1 MNKDDDFAIHMNPEE
16 FRSAGYAAIDWL
28 VQHVLKSDVK
38 PISPQVKP
46 GGIRSQ
52 LPVKA
57 PEKGESFESIMEDM
71 NRIILPGLTKWQDP
85 GFFGFFPANSSP
97 PAILGDLLST
107 GLGVQGMLWSTGP
120 AITEL
125 ETHVL
130 DWLIDMCGLPKQFHS
145 SGTGGGVIQDSASS
159 ATLCAIVAAREKVG
173 EGANLS
179 EMCAYISDQAHS
191 SSEKGLLIAGIKR
204 HNIRKIATTNTF
216 EISTKAL
223 QQAVQKDLADGLT
236 PFFVLAT
243 LGTTSSGAF
252 DNLIDI
258 NNLVQGQKIWVH
270 VDAAW
275 AGSAAICQEYRFFLE
290 GLDRVDS
297 YVFNPHKWLLTNF
310 DCSAFY
316 VADSKFLTK
325 ALSIVPEYLKN
336 KASESGSV
344 IDYRDW
350 QIPLGR
356 RFRSLKLW
364 FVLRS
369 YGAETLRKY
378 IRQHIDLANWLEKQI
393 ESHPKVSLIT
403 ARSLSLLCF
412 NHIDGDEKSKKLL
425 EDLNNTGK
433 VLLTHTV
440 LNNRY
445 VIRVAIGGTYTQKKH
460 VKLLMNLIDE
470 FA

>member
-1 MNKDDDFAIHMNPEE
+1 MCYC
-16 FRSAGYAAIDWL
+16 RS
-28 VQHVLKSDVK
+28 S
-38 PISPQVKP
+38 
-46 GGIRSQ
+46 
-52 LPVKA
+52 
-57 PEKGESFESIMEDM
+57 EKI
-71 NRIILPGLTKWQDP
+71 
-85 GFFGFFPANSSP
+85 
-97 PAILGDLLST
+97 
-107 GLGVQGMLWSTGP
+107 
-120 AITEL
+120 
-125 ETHVL
+125 
-130 DWLIDMCGLPKQFHS
+130 
-145 SGTGGGVIQDSASS
+145 
-159 ATLCAIVAAREKVG
+159 G
-173 EGANLS
+173 EGTQIS

-204 HNIRKIATTNTF
+204 QNIRKIATTDSF
-216 EISTKAL
+216 GISTKAL
-223 QQAVQKDLADGLT
+223 QEAVHKDVAVGLT

-258 NNLVQGQKIWVH
+258 NNVVQGKKIWVH

-275 AGSAAICQEYRFFLE
+275 AGSAAICQEYRFILE

-316 VADSKFLTK
+316 VADSKFLTR

-336 KASESGSV
+336 KASESGKV

-369 YGAETLRKY
+369 YGLEALRKY

-393 ESHPKVSLIT
+393 ESHPKVSLTT

-412 NHIDGDEKSKKLL
+412 HHIDGNEKSKKLL

-445 VIRVAIGGTYTQKKH
+445 VIRVAIGGTYTQK
-460 VKLLMNLIDE
+460 NT
-470 FA
+470 

>member
-1 MNKDDDFAIHMNPEE
+1 MNEDDDFAIHMNPEE

-28 VQHVLKSDVK
+28 VQHVLESDAK

-46 GGIRSQ
+46 GDIRSQ

-57 PEKGESFESIMEDM
+57 PEKGESFESIMGDM
-71 NRIILPGLTKWQDP
+71 NGIILPGLTKWQDP

-145 SGTGGGVIQDSASS
+145 GGSGGGVIQDSASS
-159 ATLCAIVAAREKVG
+159 ATLCAIVAAREKIG
-173 EGANLS
+173 EGTQIS

-204 HNIRKIATTNTF
+204 QNIRKIATTDSF
-216 EISTKAL
+216 GISIKAL
-223 QQAVQKDLADGLT
+223 QEAVHKDVADGLT

-258 NNLVQGQKIWVH
+258 NNVVQGKKIWVH

-316 VADSKFLTK
+316 VADSKFLTR

-336 KASESGSV
+336 KASESGKV

-369 YGAETLRKY
+369 YGLEALRKY

-393 ESHPKVSLIT
+393 ESHPKVSLTT

-412 NHIDGDEKSKKLL
+412 NHIDGNEKSKKLL